1 MRRSK
6 SKSNDDRLTFSTQ
19 LSNDR
24 ALDRKDDPT
33 PPATISADVGKA
45 MMKAR
50 QDLGLSQKDL
60 AQKSNEVA
68 TLIQSYE
75 GTVFSSL

>member
-1 MRRSK
+1 MSK
-6 SKSNDDRLTFSTQ
+6 PSDISADSLTFSPTRP
-19 LSNDR
+19 LINR

-75 GTVFSSL
+75 GP